1 MDPVDLQAELGY
13 LLNRW
18 DPIGI
23 YDPATDYPPDEYDCM
38 IAPLLTRLSDG
49 GNAAQLS
56 EYLWWELTDHFGL
69 DPAARDTDGFANRLV
84 AWYAHH
90 SMSR

>member
-1 MDPVDLQAELGY
+1 MDPVDLQGELRY

-23 YDPATDYPPDEYDCM
+23 YDAATDYPPDEYDCM
-38 IAPLLTRLSDG
+38 IAPLLARLLG
-49 GNAAQLS
+49 GAGVGELS
-56 EYLWWELTDHFGL
+56 EYLWWDLTDHFGL
-69 DPAARDTDGFANRLV
+69 DPAGRDTDGFASQLI

-90 SMSR
+90 MMSR